1 MPKRLNTGS
10 EMAEAF
16 SREYSQ
22 FYDPPHQGNQS
33 RSHDISNSAS
43 KINLNRDDL
52 SIIREIEWI
61 RSDIENLRLGVEKFR
76 NETENLRLAIEKLR
90 SETQI
95 EIKKLQVG
103 FISEMKRIEVNLVEK
118 MAKYRNATI
127 LWIAGFSV
135 TTILTIVGFAFMYF
149 SQG

>member
-1 MPKRLNTGS
+1 MKTNTGS